1 MAGGM
6 GGYGGQNLPPMQPMQ
21 PMPPPVREKRSGANG
36 CLIGGLVGCGVLL
49 LLFVVGGIFA
59 MNGLKNS
66 KGGIG
71 KMMSNIQA
79 GQEYAP
85 KLVLVGAALERYKND
100 HGGKYPASLNALVP
114 KYMPDKSAFTPKSS
128 ETTIDYTPPKPD
140 SKPDAVVLSVTNGE
154 AEISFGASSSRSTLY
169 YRLLKNGNIVQDQ
182 VQRVEIPHKDTGNK

>member
-21 PMPPPVREKRSGANG
+21 PMPPVREKRSGSNG
-36 CLIGGLVGCGVLL
+36 CLIGGLIGCGVLL
-49 LLFVVGGIFA
+49 ILFVVAGMMGVNA
-59 MNGLKNS
+59 LKNG

-85 KLVLVGAALERYKND
+85 KLVQIGAALDRYKDD

-114 KYMPDKSAFTPKSS
+114 NYMPDKAAFTPKSS
-128 ETTIDYTPPKPD
+128 ETTIEYTPPKPD

-154 AEISFGASSSRSTLY
+154 AEISFGASTSRSTLY
-169 YRLLKNGNIVQDQ
+169 YRLLKNGNLVQDQ
-182 VQRVEIPHKDTGNK
+182 VQRVDIPRKNMGGK